1 MVLAESCKGIFC
13 APIELHWWDNVT
25 NEFIAEQMIM
35 LVWLGDSIAEWKI
48 SLFKALLNQE
58 ERIKGFSPSPSWSWL
73 LVMVI
78 A

>member
-1 MVLAESCKGIFC
+1 MVLTESYKGIFR
-13 APIELHWWDNVT
+13 ASMELHRWDNVT
-25 NEFIAEQMIM
+25 NEFIAEQIIM

-48 SLFKALLNQE
+48 LLFKALLNQE
-58 ERIKGFSPSPSWSWL
+58 ERIKGSSPSPSWSWL